1 MIRLATRADVDDIV
15 LGYDALFDYEEVHGC
30 FSNWRR
36 GVYPLRSDVEA
47 ALAAGTLYVLREEG
61 ALCASAILNRVQ
73 PAEYAAAAWRIP
85 AGGDEALVV
94 HTLCVPPAQSHRGA
108 ARKMLRFAAE
118 LARRTGCR
126 ALRLDTWLNN
136 RPAAMLYASEG
147 FRAIGVTEALDRG
160 HGEDPW
166 PMLLFERDPWDGLR
180 FRSSIRRPPPSSI
193 RRIPFRPCPA
203 VPGRWSPALR
213 TT

>member
-108 ARKMLRFAAE
+108 ARKCLGWGSICISLRF
-118 LARRTGCR
+118 
-126 ALRLDTWLNN
+126 
-136 RPAAMLYASEG
+136 
-147 FRAIGVTEALDRG
+147 
-160 HGEDPW
+160 
-166 PMLLFERDPWDGLR
+166 
-180 FRSSIRRPPPSSI
+180 
-193 RRIPFRPCPA
+193 
-203 VPGRWSPALR
+203 
-213 TT
+213 